1 MTEPAAPDDD
11 PIIEVEDFSFFYGSK
26 QVLFNIG
33 MTFETNRVTA
43 LIGPSGCGKSTL
55 LRNINRMNDLV
66 PDVRHQG
73 DIRID
78 GTSLYD
84 PRVEVISLR
93 KRVGMVFQKYNP
105 FPKSIYENI
114 VFPLRVAGR
123 SRRAELDETVERS
136 LKGAAL
142 WDEVKDK
149 LHESAYGLSGGQQ
162 QRLCIARAIAN
173 RPQILLMD
181 EPCAALDPIATLK
194 IEDLM
199 EDLKKDLT
207 IVIVTHNMQQAT
219 RIADVYKRQAGKV
232 TKKKSLAEI
241 AMSYGYV
248 YVAQV
253 AMGANPA
260 QTLKAIHEAEA
271 YDGPSLIIG
280 YSPCEMH
287 SIKKG
292 GMQNCQAEMKKAV
305 ECGYWNL
312 FRFNPEAAA
321 GKKFSLDSKEPA
333 GGYQEFLMNEARY
346 ASLTRSFPERAEELF
361 KENEQAAM
369 DRYQHLLKLKTVY
382 NEA

>member
-1 MTEPAAPDDD
+1 MDQSVILSACGMNLY
-11 PIIEVEDFSFFYGSK
+11 YGENHALKDISIDIK
-26 QVLFNIG
+26 ANKI
-33 MTFETNRVTA
+33 TA

-66 PDVRHQG
+66 PDVRHRG

-78 GTSLYD
+78 GASLYD

-219 RIADVYKRQAGKV
+219 RIADRTAFMYMGRLV
-232 TKKKSLAEI
+232 E
-241 AMSYGYV
+241 YGETS
-248 YVAQV
+248 QIFT
-253 AMGANPA
+253 NPA
-260 QTLKAIHEAEA
+260 EKETEA
-271 YDGPSLIIG
+271 YITG
-280 YSPCEMH
+280 
-287 SIKKG
+287 
-292 GMQNCQAEMKKAV
+292 
-305 ECGYWNL
+305 
-312 FRFNPEAAA
+312 RF
-321 GKKFSLDSKEPA
+321 S
-333 GGYQEFLMNEARY
+333 
-346 ASLTRSFPERAEELF
+346 
-361 KENEQAAM
+361 
-369 DRYQHLLKLKTVY
+369 
-382 NEA
+382 

>member
-66 PDVRHQG
+66 PDVRHPG

-219 RIADVYKRQAGKV
+219 RIADRTAFMYMGRLV
-232 TKKKSLAEI
+232 E
-241 AMSYGYV
+241 YGETS
-248 YVAQV
+248 QIFT
-253 AMGANPA
+253 NPA
-260 QTLKAIHEAEA
+260 EKETEA
-271 YDGPSLIIG
+271 YITG
-280 YSPCEMH
+280 
-287 SIKKG
+287 
-292 GMQNCQAEMKKAV
+292 
-305 ECGYWNL
+305 
-312 FRFNPEAAA
+312 RF
-321 GKKFSLDSKEPA
+321 S
-333 GGYQEFLMNEARY
+333 
-346 ASLTRSFPERAEELF
+346 
-361 KENEQAAM
+361 
-369 DRYQHLLKLKTVY
+369 
-382 NEA
+382 